1 MWSSVR
7 SLAGTFHLEAIVLGQ
22 ARVSHKLRAWEPVRL
37 SLKLLFE
44 DKTGWGSGVLR
55 SGVSWEK
62 AVAENP
68 AVELKYQ
75 GGFGGVPGGDGVQ
88 GTAEAED
95 EVITEEGQ
103 GLKGS
108 PRGY

>member
-1 MWSSVR
+1 MWSSV
-7 SLAGTFHLEAIVLGQ
+7 SSFAGTFHLEAIVLGQ
-22 ARVSHKLRAWEPVRL
+22 ARLSHKLKAWEPVRL
-37 SLKLLFE
+37 SSKLLFE

-55 SGVSWEK
+55 SGVSWERV
-62 AVAENP
+62 VAENP
-68 AVELKYQ
+68 AVELKCQ